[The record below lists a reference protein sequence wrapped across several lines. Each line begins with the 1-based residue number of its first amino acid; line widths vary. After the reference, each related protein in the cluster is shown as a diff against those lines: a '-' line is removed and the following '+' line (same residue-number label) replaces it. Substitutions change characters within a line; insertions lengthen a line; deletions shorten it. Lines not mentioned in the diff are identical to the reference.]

1 MVLTEAERSAVEAI
15 AEPEVTNSE
24 TNRDIFMRTFVGA
37 QLLRGG
43 KIFQRSCSIRLIRL
57 WKSGQGDLTS
67 FDLRKGA
74 AFITPP
80 RQYC

>member
-43 KIFQRSCSIRLIRL
+43 KIFIQRSGSIRL
-57 WKSGQGDLTS
+57 WKVG
-67 FDLRKGA
+67 RV
-74 AFITPP
+74 I
-80 RQYC
+80 